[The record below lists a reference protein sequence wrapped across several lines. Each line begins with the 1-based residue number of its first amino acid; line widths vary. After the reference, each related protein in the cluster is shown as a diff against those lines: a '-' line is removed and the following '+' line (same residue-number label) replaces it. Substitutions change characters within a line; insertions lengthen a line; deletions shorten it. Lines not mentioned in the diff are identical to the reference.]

1 MRRFICL
8 LIECLSLLGMSSRG
22 ARIVSNLFTALFPLP
37 KTMLDT
43 QWMLNKCGLINKQI
57 KLLLSL
63 VIIWSHFLCVVY
75 YAEEITTTQF

>member
-1 MRRFICL
+1 
-8 LIECLSLLGMSSRG
+8 
-22 ARIVSNLFTALFPLP
+22 
-37 KTMLDT
+37 MLDT

-57 KLLLSL
+57 KLLPSL